1 MKHLVEKN
9 KIVINSKEDFCP
21 QHILE
26 CGQIFSYV
34 KTDSGYNVYSKDKM
48 ARVTETETG
57 IEIETSHTDYFVNF
71 FDLNS
76 NYFNVKQQL
85 IKKHKFMQNVIN
97 FGSGIRILNQDI
109 FETIISFIVSA
120 NNNIKRI
127 QKILFAIREKYGS
140 NMGDYFA
147 FPSIKQL
154 KRASIDDFRKLGAGY
169 RAEYLY
175 KAVRQLENEDFLTW
189 TNLSTNELNK
199 KLLSIMGVGQKV
211 ADCIMLFAFSR
222 RDVFPVDTW
231 IEKVYCTY
239 FETETNRAKIRQN
252 LLNVFG
258 DLSGYAQQ
266 YLFYSQRS
274 ENKQLKNE
282 PWKEA

>member
-1 MKHLVEKN
+1 MFFGKN

-34 KTDSGYNVYSKDKM
+34 KDGENYIVYSKDKK
-48 ARVTETETG
+48 AVIKQNQNG
-57 IEIETSHTDYFVNF
+57 IEIYTKDIDYFVNF
-71 FDLNS
+71 FDLNN
-76 NYFNVKQQL
+76 NYSSIKKEL
-85 IKKHKFMQNVIN
+85 IKRHSFLQKAID

-140 NMGDYFA
+140 NMGDYYA

-189 TNLSTNELNK
+189 SNLSTNELNK

-231 IEKVYCTY
+231 IEKVYCSY
-239 FETETNRAKIRQN
+239 FEQENNRIKIRQN
-252 LLNVFG
+252 LLATFKES
-258 DLSGYAQQ
+258 SGYAQQ

-274 ENKQLKNE
+274 EKD
-282 PWKEA
+282 